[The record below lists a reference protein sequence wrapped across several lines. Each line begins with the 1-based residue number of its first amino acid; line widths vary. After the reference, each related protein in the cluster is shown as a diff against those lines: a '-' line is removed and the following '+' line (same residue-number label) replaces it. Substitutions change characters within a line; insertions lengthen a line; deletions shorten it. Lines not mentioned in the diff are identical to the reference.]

1 MPKLTPQEIAQK
13 WKSRTQSAS
22 PDYIKGVQAVSVNP
36 AQKAIQA
43 KDKMVANFQQ
53 AMADGRFE
61 AGLSEVTLQSW
72 QQKTINKGATR
83 IAAGVQEA
91 EPRMQ
96 QFLAG
101 FLPAQAAITAGTD
114 QMAST
119 TLEDRIQRAVN
130 QMRQTATL
138 KGQF

>member
-1 MPKLTPQEIAQK
+1 MAKASPQEIAAK

-22 PDYIKGVQAVSVNP
+22 PEYIKGVQNVTTNP
-36 AQKAIQA
+36 AQRAIQA

-53 AMADGRFE
+53 AMADGRYE
-61 AGLSEVTLQSW
+61 AGLQDVTLQSW

-91 EPRMQ
+91 EPRMG

-101 FLPAQAAITAGTD
+101 FLPAQAAVTQGVD
-114 QMAST
+114 QMPST
-119 TLEDRIQRAVN
+119 TLEDRIQRAVA
-130 QMRQTATL
+130 QIRGTAAL